1 LFSGS
6 ELTPSRVDW
15 CHGAVDQFGDQS
27 AGRILKLPLRMRMK
41 KAGQQIAAVLGSAG
55 RRREAHQ
62 RARSGLRLV
71 GSRREG
77 PATRVGGS
85 CGPRRGAWR
94 TQSIPAVRVIFRT
107 PIDATRLTCLGN
119 ERAIPAYFLTPT
131 EQIATGQNRY
141 GIINHPVRL
150 N

>member
-1 LFSGS
+1 
-6 ELTPSRVDW
+6 
-15 CHGAVDQFGDQS
+15 
-27 AGRILKLPLRMRMK
+27 MK

-85 CGPRRGAWR
+85 CGPRRGLADAIDTGSKGDISDAYR
-94 TQSIPAVRVIFRT
+94 CDTPNVFRK
-107 PIDATRLTCLGN
+107 
-119 ERAIPAYFLTPT
+119 
-131 EQIATGQNRY
+131 
-141 GIINHPVRL
+141 
-150 N
+150 